1 MNENRKQ
8 NRVDINV
15 TARLFGS
22 AAQQE
27 TRISDLSEGG
37 CYVDS
42 IAEVC
47 VGGRIFIKILVS
59 AAEWLELEG
68 VVVHCSP
75 GLGFGVRFENFN
87 EEGRRYVLSLIHRA
101 NPALQQDPAGSWRVA
116 QVHAYGPTA

>member
-1 MNENRKQ
+1 MNESRRQ
-8 NRVDINV
+8 TRVDINV

-42 IAEVC
+42 IAEVF
-47 VGGRIFIKILVS
+47 VGKRIFIKILVS

-75 GLGFGVRFENFN
+75 GLGFGIRFVNLN
-87 EEGRRYVLSLIHRA
+87 DLGRVYVLSLIHRA
-101 NPALQQDPAGSWRVA
+101 NPALQQDPAGSWRLAEVLP
-116 QVHAYGPTA
+116 YGHPA